1 MPTQRFK
8 LFETPEKTLRQWMR
22 LLNYMMEHLDDE
34 NVTLTIG
41 AISGITAASSE
52 INILDGAVVT
62 TAELNKLSGLTAAT
76 SELNLVNASTP
87 SGLNQITTPIT
98 LHKHNL
104 AYGAQDVTATVTE
117 VNKLSGAGATL
128 ASGTEQAKINDPSGG
143 TTIDAEARTAINLVI
158 DALEVFGITST

>member
-1 MPTQRFK
+1 MPTQRFT
-8 LFETPEKTLRQWMR
+8 LYETPEKTLRQWMR
-22 LLNYMMEHLDDE
+22 LLNYMMGHLDDE
-34 NVTLTIG
+34 NVTLTIDG
-41 AISGITAASSE
+41 ISGITAASSE

-117 VNKLSGAGATL
+117 VNKLSGAGTTL
-128 ASGTEQAKINDPSGG
+128 ASGTKQAKINDPSGG

>member
-8 LFETPEKTLRQWMR
+8 LLETPEKTLRQWMR

-41 AISGITAASSE
+41 GISGI
-52 INILDGAVVT
+52 
-62 TAELNKLSGLTAAT
+62 TAAT
-76 SELNLVNASTP
+76 SELNLVNTNTLG
-87 SGLNQITTPIT
+87 GLNQTITPVI

-128 ASGTEQAKINDPSGG
+128 ASGTMQAKINDPSGG
-143 TTIDAEARTAINLVI
+143 ATIDAEARTAINLVI
-158 DALEVFGITST
+158 DALEAFRITST

>member
-8 LFETPEKTLRQWMR
+8 LLETPEKTLRQWMR

-41 AISGITAASSE
+41 GISGITAAASE

-62 TAELNKLSGLTAAT
+62 TAELN
-76 SELNLVNASTP
+76 LVNTNTP
-87 SGLNQITTPIT
+87 GGLNQTITPVI

-128 ASGTEQAKINDPSGG
+128 ASGTMQAKINDPSGG
-143 TTIDAEARTAINLVI
+143 ATIDAEARTAINLVI
-158 DALEVFGITST
+158 DALEAFRITST